1 MEHKKERDLDEQ
13 EIRFIMDNL
22 NISNRLLG
30 KFLSV
35 SPVVVSRV
43 KNIKCWAR
51 ETFRCGFS
59 FLRFCCYSG
68 QYRVVRQIGGKM
80 TTIGQSCYFEKAV
93 EILDKH
99 LFEVEQGF
107 IKL

>member
-1 MEHKKERDLDEQ
+1 MMHKKERDLDEQ

-22 NISNRLLG
+22 NISNRCLG

-59 FLRFCCYSG
+59 FLRFCDYAG
-68 QYRVVRQIGGKM
+68 TYRVVRQVGKKM
-80 TTIGQSCYFEKAV
+80 ITIGQSSNFEKAV